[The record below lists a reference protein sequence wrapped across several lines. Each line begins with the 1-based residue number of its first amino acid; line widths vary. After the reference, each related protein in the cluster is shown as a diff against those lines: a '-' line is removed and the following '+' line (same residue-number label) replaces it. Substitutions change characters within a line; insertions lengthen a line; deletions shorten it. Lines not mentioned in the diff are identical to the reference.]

1 MLSIYETFWLMK
13 NITSFLLLIKTISLW
28 WCIAYML
35 SMVFLFRFVQV
46 TNNFKY
52 VAHGKF
58 DEKSWFHEG
67 NEGKISLEWD
77 FFTRMLV
84 ERRYFALYFSLHH
97 IEKYISQTKPITLY
111 QLFYVYFLFLL
122 GKFIHK
128 SAYDEFH
135 QNVMR
140 SLYRHFRLRA

>member
-1 MLSIYETFWLMK
+1 MVICFLWSFYLDLYKLRTILNMLHT
-13 NITSFLLLIKTISLW
+13 
-28 WCIAYML
+28 
-35 SMVFLFRFVQV
+35 
-46 TNNFKY
+46 
-52 VAHGKF
+52 
-58 DEKSWFHEG
+58 EKLTR
-67 NEGKISLEWD
+67 KVD
-77 FFTRMLV
+77 FTRGKRGKNQFRMGFFYTNV
-84 ERRYFALYFSLHH
+84 SGKKIFGSRFFSTSYRKIYF
-97 IEKYISQTKPITLY
+97 SQTKPITLY